1 MLMIKKVFYVCMTA
15 VAVAMIAATVIGKS
29 SGTAA
34 AFKSV
39 YHSWWFVLLWV
50 LAVSSGTAMV
60 FQDGKRLSEKS
71 LHCSFALILC
81 GALVTFF
88 FGETGVVHLR
98 KGESM
103 DVWTRD
109 DGREVRFPFVLEL
122 KDFEVERYAGS
133 MAESDYRSTVAVD
146 GEESVVSM
154 NKILKKKG
162 FGLCQSGYDED
173 LAGTFLTVSHD
184 PWGEGIAYAGYVA
197 VLLSLA
203 WHFFGKGSQFVK
215 MLKRV
220 GTAFVLVLVFTVPS
234 MASGE
239 LPKVLPDS
247 VSARFGDLYV
257 YYNDR
262 IVPMETLTRDYC
274 LKAYGR
280 AHWRGFS
287 SDQVVSGWLF
297 YYDWWKVVPFRLKAS
312 EKGTSKEREK
322 EQVLMQAASGRAF
335 KIFPLE
341 VGGEIRWFGC
351 DDPLPDGLD
360 YDKWVFVRRVLDVV
374 HDGVKKGDWDEV
386 SALLGKIREYQEKT
400 AGAVLP
406 SDGHVAA
413 ERLYNRISR
422 PMVPFMAAITIGLLV
437 FVLSVFL
444 MAKGKRFLLWLER
457 LMVGVAVA
465 LLVYLTM
472 VLGLRWY
479 VSGHAPFAGSYC
491 VMLVMAWLAALA
503 MILLHRWFVLV
514 LPLGFVLAGFTML
527 VASLASAN
535 PQITH
540 IMPVLHSPLLSVH
553 VLSMM
558 LSYTLFGLVALNGVM
573 GLLARPAIEK
583 LRDVSLVVLY
593 PAVFLLA
600 AGTMLGSVWASISW
614 GSYWAWDP
622 KETWA
627 LVTLLVY
634 AGVLKYGV
642 SGRPVLFHALCV
654 IAFLSVLV
662 TYFGVNMVLGGMHS
676 YA

>member
-1 MLMIKKVFYVCMTA
+1 MTA
-15 VAVAMIAATVIGKS
+15 AAVAMIAATVVGKS

-34 AFKSV
+34 AFKMV

-50 LAVSSGTAMV
+50 LAVLSGLASV
-60 FQDGKRLSEKS
+60 ILEGRRLSEKM

-98 KGESM
+98 KGESVN
-103 DVWTRD
+103 VWTRD
-109 DGREVRFPFVLEL
+109 DGREVMFPFVLEL

-154 NKILKKKG
+154 NKILKSSG
-162 FGLCQSGYDED
+162 FRLYQSGYDED
-173 LAGTFLTVSHD
+173 MAGTFLTVSHD
-184 PWGEGIAYAGYVA
+184 PWGVGVTYAGYLA

-203 WHFFGKGSQFVK
+203 WHFFGKGSRFGET
-215 MLKRV
+215 LKRV
-220 GTAFVLVLVFTVPS
+220 GTAFVLALLFTVPS
-234 MASGE
+234 KASGE

-247 VSARFGDLYV
+247 VAARFGELYV

-274 LKAYGR
+274 LKAYGK
-280 AHWRGFS
+280 AHWRGFP

-297 YYDWWKVVPFRLKAS
+297 FYDWWKVVPFKLKAS
-312 EKGTSKEREK
+312 ERGTSKESEK

-341 VGGEIRWFGC
+341 VEGEIRWFGC
-351 DDPLPDGLD
+351 DDPLPEGLD

-374 HDGVKKGDWDEV
+374 HDGVKREDWDGV
-386 SALLGKIREYQEKT
+386 SALLGKIREYQVKT

-422 PMVPFMAAITIGLLV
+422 PMVPFMAAISLGLLV
-437 FVLSVFL
+437 FVMSAFL
-444 MAKGKRFLLWLER
+444 MARGRRFPLWLDR
-457 LMVGVAVA
+457 LMTGLAVA
-465 LLVYLTM
+465 LLAYLTL

-479 VSGHAPFAGSYC
+479 VSGHAPFAGSYS

-503 MILLHRWFVLV
+503 MILLRRRFVLV

-558 LSYTLFGLVALNGVM
+558 LSYTLFALVALNGVM
-573 GLLARPAIEK
+573 GLLARPAMER

-600 AGTMLGSVWASISW
+600 FGTILGSVWANISW

-642 SGRPVLFHALCV
+642 SGRPVLFHVLCIV
-654 IAFLSVLV
+654 AFLSVLV